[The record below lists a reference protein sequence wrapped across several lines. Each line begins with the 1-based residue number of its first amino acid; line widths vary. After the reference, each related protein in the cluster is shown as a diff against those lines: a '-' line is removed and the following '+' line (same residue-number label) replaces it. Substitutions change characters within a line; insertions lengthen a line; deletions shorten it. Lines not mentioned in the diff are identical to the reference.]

1 MSVTTTEG
9 DIETQP
15 TRLRLSRWRV
25 PLAVLAGLVV
35 GLAACSL
42 FALAVLASG
51 TLGIATIAGAV
62 AAGFVAGAVFSAL
75 LAVARDQPVEWVDC
89 LGLGLVTV
97 VVGTVAL
104 LVPSTIESLA
114 RGDPEPLLP
123 FRVGFVLAS
132 TLMAAACTAIASWI
146 FGVQG
151 WRVRAVLVGVVTGLT
166 YLLATMV
173 LDTIPGF
180 HVGGGNMAMPK
191 VTAISN
197 LVAGFVGGTLAHL
210 LLSSRH

>member
-1 MSVTTTEG
+1 MSTTTEEPI
-9 DIETQP
+9 DTHP
-15 TRLRLSRWRV
+15 TRIRLSEWRV

-51 TLGIATIAGAV
+51 ALGIATIAGAV
-62 AAGFVAGAVFSAL
+62 AAPAVAGAVFSAL
-75 LAVARDQPVEWVDC
+75 LALARDRRVEWIDS
-89 LGLGLVTV
+89 LGLGLLMI
-97 VVGTVAL
+97 VVGTLAL
-104 LVPSTIESLA
+104 VVPIMIESLV
-114 RGDPEPLLP
+114 RGNPEPLLP

-132 TLMAAACTAIASWI
+132 TIMAGACTAIASWM

-166 YLLATMV
+166 YLLVTIV
-173 LDTIPGF
+173 LDAIPGF
-180 HVGGGNMAMPK
+180 HVGGGNMAMPR

-210 LLSSRH
+210 LLSSRR

>member
-1 MSVTTTEG
+1 M
-9 DIETQP
+9 
-15 TRLRLSRWRV
+15 

-51 TLGIATIAGAV
+51 ALGIATIGGAV
-62 AAGFVAGAVFSAL
+62 AAAIVAGAVFSAL
-75 LAVARDQPVEWVDC
+75 LAVARDQRVEWVDS
-89 LGLGLVTV
+89 LGLGLVMV
-97 VVGTVAL
+97 VVGTLAL
-104 LVPSTIESLA
+104 VLPITVESFA
-114 RGDPEPLLP
+114 RANPEPVLP
-123 FRVGFVLAS
+123 FRVGFVMAS
-132 TLMAAACTAIASWI
+132 TIMAAACTAIASWI

-151 WRVRAVLVGVVTGLT
+151 WRVPGLLVGVVTGLT
-166 YLLATMV
+166 YLLATTV
-173 LDTIPGF
+173 LDAIPGF

-191 VTAISN
+191 VAAISN